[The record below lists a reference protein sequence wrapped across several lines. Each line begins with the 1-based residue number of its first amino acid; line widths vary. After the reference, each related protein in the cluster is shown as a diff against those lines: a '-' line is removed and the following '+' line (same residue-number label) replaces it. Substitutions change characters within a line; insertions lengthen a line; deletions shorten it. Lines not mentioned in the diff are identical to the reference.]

1 MNKVQLPFGMQD
13 YLPEECYNKEKSENK
28 MSEVFSSY
36 GYKRVSMP
44 TLEYYDLF
52 TADGAMQGN
61 KLFKLTDTDGSLL
74 ALRADATIQVC
85 RMYVTSMSG
94 VQRMFYSLD
103 SFEYL
108 SDVNSARDREF
119 AQMGVELLGNSG
131 IDGEVELL
139 AMAVDALTSA
149 GLKKFTIELGHVGYF
164 EGLAEEFGLSSE
176 NVGKLKAL
184 INKKDMLGV
193 ELFFNEL
200 GISEKHK
207 ESILSLPLLFGT
219 PSILDKADALC
230 HNEKSHAAIARLKML
245 TDKLDKMGIG
255 KYFSIDLGLV
265 SSNNYYTGVVFK
277 GICEGVGAS
286 ILDGG
291 RYDGLCDR
299 MGKPTEAVGFAV
311 GVKRLLTALKQAGV
325 WEKAPKADVA
335 FAIID
340 CDESLVR
347 STVSK
352 LRKKNRVVQVF
363 GNENDLI
370 AYCNERGI
378 SRAIL
383 FDGDAVELTLSAKGG
398 KI

>member
-13 YLPEECYNKEKSENK
+13 YLPDECYNKEKSEAR

-36 GYKRVSMP
+36 GYKRVGMP

-52 TADGAMQGN
+52 TADGSIPGN
-61 KLFKLTDTDGSLL
+61 KLFKLTDADGNLL

-94 VQRMFYSLD
+94 VQRMYYSLD

-108 SDVNSARDREF
+108 NDANSARDREF
-119 AQMGVELLGNSG
+119 AQMGVELLGSSG

-139 AMAVDALTSA
+139 AMAVDALTAA

-164 EGLAEEFGLSSE
+164 EGLAEEFGLSHE
-176 NVGKLKAL
+176 NVVKLKAL

-193 ELFFNEL
+193 ELFFNDL
-200 GISEKHK
+200 SVSEKNK
-207 ESILSLPLLFGT
+207 ESILSLPLLFGS
-219 PSILDKADALC
+219 PSVLQKADALC
-230 HNEKSHAAIARLKML
+230 HNEKSHAAIARLKLL
-245 TDKLDKMGIG
+245 TDRLGQMGLG

-265 SSNNYYTGVVFK
+265 SVNNYYTGVVFK

-299 MGKPTEAVGFAV
+299 IGKPTEAVGFAV
-311 GVKRLLTALKQAGV
+311 GVKRLLNALKQAGV
-325 WEKAPKADVA
+325 WDKAPKADIAYAV
-335 FAIID
+335 ID

-347 STVSK
+347 ATVAS
-352 LRKKNRVVQVF
+352 LRKKKRVIQVF
-363 GNENDLI
+363 GDENDLI
-370 AYCNERGI
+370 SYCNERGI